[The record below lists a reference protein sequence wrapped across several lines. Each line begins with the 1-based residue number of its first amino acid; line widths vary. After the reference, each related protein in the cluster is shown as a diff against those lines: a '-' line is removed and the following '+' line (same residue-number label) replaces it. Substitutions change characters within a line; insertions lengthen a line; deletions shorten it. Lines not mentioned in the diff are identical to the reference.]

1 MQVLSSSI
9 FLPEILVVYMFKSS
23 AFVTQINPYTT
34 FGDVFIKTEEKTTTA
49 DESRA
54 KYRTH
59 TSFVLGVLE
68 RDPDL
73 KGLFISLTYNLWCK

>member
-1 MQVLSSSI
+1 MFAMQVLSSSI
-9 FLPEILVVYMFKSS
+9 FFQKSWLCTCFKSS

-73 KGLFISLTYNLWCK
+73 KGLFISLTYNL